1 MGAKAGRR
9 GLAVSARP
17 TLAQAAALPA
27 TLTLPEAAR
36 LLGIGRTHAY
46 TLAAHG
52 EFPVPV
58 MRLGHVLRV
67 PTAPLLALLGLP
79 TPIPHSAPDPDT
91 PTPTPDGGGAD
102 QEPPARGGEPS

>member
-1 MGAKAGRR
+1 M
-9 GLAVSARP
+9 SARP
-17 TLAQAAALPA
+17 TLAETAALPA

-58 MRLGHVLRV
+58 MRLGHVVRV
-67 PTAPLLALLGLP
+67 PTAPLLKLLGLP
-79 TPIPHSAPDPDT
+79 APIPRSAQEHPDPAT
-91 PTPTPDGGGAD
+91 AQGGGGAD
-102 QEPPARGGEPS
+102 GEPPAHGGEPS

>member
-1 MGAKAGRR
+1 MGAKVGRR
-9 GLAVSARP
+9 GPAVSARP

-52 EFPVPV
+52 DFPVPV
-58 MRLGHVLRV
+58 MRLGRVVRV
-67 PTAPLLALLGLP
+67 PTAPLLTLLGLP
-79 TPIPHSAPDPDT
+79 APVPSAAPGIGDPA
-91 PTPTPDGGGAD
+91 PASDGDGAD
-102 QEPPARGGEPS
+102 EEPPAHGEEPS

>member
-9 GLAVSARP
+9 GPAVSARP

-58 MRLGHVLRV
+58 MRLGHAVRV
-67 PTAPLLALLGLP
+67 PTAPLLILLGLP
-79 TPIPHSAPDPDT
+79 APVPPPAPQHPDPAA
-91 PTPTPDGGGAD
+91 PGGGGAD
-102 QEPPARGGEPS
+102 GEPPAHGEEPS